1 MKQVLAVLENCQPY
15 DIIFSLSQLMMN
27 RKIARRLSDIFPDIS
42 SQYSTKP
49 PARLFRY
56 HHRLL
61 PNKCLE
67 RKKTAKAASSHS
79 DYVSPRDYLND
90 GFL

>member
-27 RKIARRLSDIFPDIS
+27 RKIATRLSHILPDIS
-42 SQYSTKP
+42 SQYTSKLP
-49 PARLFRY
+49 FFFRY
-56 HHRLL
+56 HDRLL
-61 PNKCLE
+61 LNKCFE
-67 RKKTAKAASSHS
+67 QKKTANAASSQS

>member
-27 RKIARRLSDIFPDIS
+27 RKIARRLSHIFPDIS

-49 PARLFRY
+49 PVFFDIIID
-56 HHRLL
+56 
-61 PNKCLE
+61 CC
-67 RKKTAKAASSHS
+67 
-79 DYVSPRDYLND
+79 
-90 GFL
+90 